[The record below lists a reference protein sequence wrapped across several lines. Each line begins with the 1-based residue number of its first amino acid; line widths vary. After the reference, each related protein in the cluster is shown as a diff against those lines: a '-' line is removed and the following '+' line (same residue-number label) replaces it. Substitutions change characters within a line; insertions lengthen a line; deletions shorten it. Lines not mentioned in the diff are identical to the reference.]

1 MGAPAT
7 GTAAGCPRAWLPP
20 WRPRCV
26 SGVLSFVSEARL
38 WLLVRAPRS
47 STPGI
52 GPGCRGPA
60 RQLWGPSRSQL
71 SAACPKS
78 LFRVFPRGGPA
89 MWHAGHS
96 RRCRE
101 GGRRSRRPG
110 PSRGCPAR
118 QPRRGAGPASRGPG
132 RGVVWRWPSWA
143 VRRSLVEE
151 VGLEGGG
158 QRQRVDLAQPLLP
171 QGQAHGTAAE
181 VHERQGL
188 GCGHGGG
195 REREREPG

>member
-1 MGAPAT
+1 
-7 GTAAGCPRAWLPP
+7 
-20 WRPRCV
+20 
-26 SGVLSFVSEARL
+26 
-38 WLLVRAPRS
+38 
-47 STPGI
+47 
-52 GPGCRGPA
+52 
-60 RQLWGPSRSQL
+60 
-71 SAACPKS
+71 
-78 LFRVFPRGGPA
+78 

-132 RGVVWRWPSWA
+132 RGVVWRWLSWA

-171 QGQAHGTAAE
+171 QGQAHGAAAE